1 MLQDTGSASTTLDEA
16 GCPCAM
22 FGPVRVQPETR
33 CFGEFS
39 LYTHMTLLYS
49 YYFWVVRYFVHF
61 CSLELS
67 AFAHI
72 QSFEL
77 QSYVYIYIHIIIRY
91 TQIHIIWHTSYIIDI
106 SMMLCINWTAD
117 VAPPHTWSQVHCRSG
132 GVGHFSGGQAHRVQC
147 GKESEGVGVGTQTA
161 EESADT
167 NRSTIRRVH
176 TV

>member
-1 MLQDTGSASTTLDEA
+1 LG
-16 GCPCAM
+16 
-22 FGPVRVQPETR
+22 
-33 CFGEFS
+33 GEI
-39 LYTHMTLLYS
+39 
-49 YYFWVVRYFVHF
+49 F
-61 CSLELS
+61 CSFLFPWTWCFCTYTVFRAAIICL
-67 AFAHI
+67 
-72 QSFEL
+72 
-77 QSYVYIYIHIIIRY
+77 YIYIIIRY